1 MYAMAFTRFYDDPD
15 RVMKKLQESTGPGLY
30 SIGQPGNGNKPH
42 YIKDPSIILQKW
54 GANLYNDRVNVES
67 ELLGIN
73 YRLNQDTV
81 PQKKIDT
88 DEIVYPVYS
97 KEVTSQSRV
106 TVPVW
111 TTRDLEQTNFWYLPL
126 NPQENVTIP
135 FEVTSTRL
143 LEKDKKR

>member
-30 SIGQPGNGNKPH
+30 SIGQPGNGNKPY

>member
-1 MYAMAFTRFYDDPD
+1 MYAMAFTRFHDDPD

-30 SIGQPGNGNKPH
+30 SIGQPGNGSKPH

-73 YRLNQDTV
+73 YRLNRDTV
-81 PQKKIDT
+81 SQKKIDT

-97 KEVTSQSRV
+97 KEVTSQSRAV
-106 TVPVW
+106 VPVW
-111 TTRDLEQTNFWYLPL
+111 MTRDVEQTKLWYLPL
-126 NPQENVTIP
+126 NPQENAILP

-143 LEKDKKR
+143 LEKDKMR